1 MELKDSE
8 SLEFM
13 IGFLSLVIFSKEI
26 FKSNFELSEFIKDAF
41 KIEYKRYV
49 VSSRTL
55 MFSRLA
61 KDIVRKYSD
70 GNHFTAK
77 NTVVNIIYEKLDQLP
92 INDIALEAKKKEN
105 KKRKG
110 KNTTTESI
118 SKWIKGFRVSNFL
131 TIDPYNV
138 LGTVSKFKEDLKVI
152 PDQYVVDSLISA
164 VKKSIFLK
172 IIHEKSLRGNR
183 HLLSVIYDF

>member
-1 MELKDSE
+1 MNQNKLITKKKLMELKDSE

-49 VSSRTL
+49 ISSRTI

-77 NTVVNIIYEKLDQLP
+77 NTVVNIIYEKLDQQP
-92 INDIALEAKKKEN
+92 INDIALDAKKNEN

-118 SKWIKGFRVSNFL
+118 SKWIKGFR
-131 TIDPYNV
+131 
-138 LGTVSKFKEDLKVI
+138 GE
-152 PDQYVVDSLISA
+152 
-164 VKKSIFLK
+164 
-172 IIHEKSLRGNR
+172 
-183 HLLSVIYDF
+183 